1 MNIGTTTEAVAR
13 ALLKHRNLMVI
24 TNNLNV
30 ANILATSPNSE
41 VIVAGGIL
49 RRADGALVGDVTAEF
64 IGQFKVDYA
73 IIGSAAV
80 DPDGSLLDYD
90 FREVRVA
97 QAIIKNARKSYLVA
111 DHTKFK
117 MAAPVRIA
125 SPRRARRLL
134 HRRRAAEVDHPALR
148 RQRRLHPHR
157 RERRPRAVTAAATIR
172 PRNMV
177 GLRREDAMAAR
188 TGARLLVDCLLAQG
202 VTTAF
207 GVPGESYL
215 AVLDALHDVPDRIRM
230 IPNRQEGGAA
240 FMAAAWGKLTGRP
253 GIAFVTR
260 GPGATNAAIGVHTAR
275 QDSSPMI
282 LFVGQ
287 IGTRH
292 ARPRG
297 VPGGRLP
304 RRLRHAGEVGGR
316 DRRRRPGARARRPRL
331 RGGADRPAGAGGGG
345 AARGHADRRDRGGRR
360 PGGADPAG
368 RRRARGRRRDRPPAR
383 CRRARRCVLAGGG
396 GWGAAGR
403 AGLRAFAEANRL
415 PVVVGFRDQDLL
427 DNVSPSYAGDAGLAK
442 TPGVRGADARGRPD
456 PRRRPAASARS

>member
-1 MNIGTTTEAVAR
+1 MIPSGVIALGYEDRRSLASDEKDAIARLVAEQIPDGVSIFMNIGTTTEAVAR

-134 HRRRAAEVDHPALR
+134 HRRHAAEVGRPALR

-157 RERRPRAVTAAATIR
+157 RARHPRALTRRGSVDPFPTDR
-172 PRNMV
+172 YPRWRQAGSS
-177 GLRREDAMAAR
+177 GLRPKR
-188 TGARLLVDCLLAQG
+188 TI
-202 VTTAF
+202 
-207 GVPGESYL
+207 
-215 AVLDALHDVPDRIRM
+215 ALWPSEV
-230 IPNRQEGGAA
+230 
-240 FMAAAWGKLTGRP
+240 
-253 GIAFVTR
+253 V
-260 GPGATNAAIGVHTAR
+260 
-275 QDSSPMI
+275 SS
-282 LFVGQ
+282 
-287 IGTRH
+287 
-292 ARPRG
+292 
-297 VPGGRLP
+297 
-304 RRLRHAGEVGGR
+304 
-316 DRRRRPGARARRPRL
+316 
-331 RGGADRPAGAGGGG
+331 
-345 AARGHADRRDRGGRR
+345 
-360 PGGADPAG
+360 
-368 RRRARGRRRDRPPAR
+368 
-383 CRRARRCVLAGGG
+383 
-396 GWGAAGR
+396 
-403 AGLRAFAEANRL
+403 
-415 PVVVGFRDQDLL
+415 
-427 DNVSPSYAGDAGLAK
+427 S
-442 TPGVRGADARGRPD
+442 
-456 PRRRPAASARS
+456 

>member
-73 IIGSAAV
+73 IISSAAV

-111 DHTKFK
+111 DHTKFRWPRRC
-117 MAAPVRIA
+117 ASRRSPTSTASSPT
-125 SPRRARRLL
+125 SPRRSRWCSSAPTTTSSSAPSRIPPAGAERPLPSP
-134 HRRRAAEVDHPALR
+134 AEVCCF
-148 RQRRLHPHR
+148 
-157 RERRPRAVTAAATIR
+157 AA
-172 PRNMV
+172 
-177 GLRREDAMAAR
+177 REDGMSV

-230 IPNRQEGGAA
+230 IAEP
-240 FMAAAWGKLTGRP
+240 
-253 GIAFVTR
+253 
-260 GPGATNAAIGVHTAR
+260 
-275 QDSSPMI
+275 
-282 LFVGQ
+282 
-287 IGTRH
+287 
-292 ARPRG
+292 
-297 VPGGRLP
+297 PGGRRRLHGRRLGQADRQAR
-304 RRLRHAGEVGGR
+304 RRLRH
-316 DRRRRPGARARRPRL
+316 PRPR
-331 RGGADRPAGAGGGG
+331 RQQ
-345 AARGHADRRDRGGRR
+345 RRDRGAH
-360 PGGADPAG
+360 GA
-368 RRRARGRRRDRPPAR
+368 
-383 CRRARRCVLAGGG
+383 CR
-396 GWGAAGR
+396 
-403 AGLRAFAEANRL
+403 
-415 PVVVGFRDQDLL
+415 
-427 DNVSPSYAGDAGLAK
+427 
-442 TPGVRGADARGRPD
+442 T
-456 PRRRPAASARS
+456 PRR